1 MNVCVRAY
9 GLFQSMPSFIVSK
22 PSFGRLL
29 YLMECSFIQKRA
41 VLLMGGAGTAKTV
54 TIEQFLTAYAQR
66 PDQDLFT
73 WKKSN
78 FSSATTP
85 GLFQSVVEDV
95 IEKRMGTTYGPKR
108 NMRMCLFV
116 DDLNMPEINEW
127 GDQITNEIVRQVTQ
141 CNVIGCLFYALC
153 ACARLCMRACVRAF
167 GSGWAGGGGVGGSV
181 GRWIGG
187 LVGG

>member
-1 MNVCVRAY
+1 MTETNF
-9 GLFQSMPSFIVSK
+9 L
-22 PSFGRLL
+22 
-29 YLMECSFIQKRA
+29 QKQP
-41 VLLMGGAGTAKTV
+41 VLLMGGAGTARTV
-54 TIEQFLTAYAQR
+54 TIEQFLTAFQQR

-95 IEKRMGTTYGPKR
+95 IEKRMGTTYGPKC

-127 GDQITNEIVRQVTQ
+127 GDQITNEIVRQVW
-141 CNVIGCLFYALC
+141 NRNMI
-153 ACARLCMRACVRAF
+153 R
-167 GSGWAGGGGVGGSV
+167 
-181 GRWIGG
+181 
-187 LVGG
+187 